1 MIDVDI
7 DIGDDEDDEN
17 DDAKKRTKLWKFSW
31 WWLQRKI
38 HKKYNDVDNDNRES
52 KEQKMTEKNNTEN
65 KDLEVTMKI
74 K

>member
-1 MIDVDI
+1 MMKTMKMMMQRREQNYGNLVDDDYREKSIRNIMMLIMI
-7 DIGDDEDDEN
+7 
-17 DDAKKRTKLWKFSW
+17 T
-31 WWLQRKI
+31 
-38 HKKYNDVDNDNRES
+38 ES